1 MKQKP
6 PHKKPA
12 DTREQRIYL
21 TGFMGSGKSTIGPI
35 LANTIGYDFVDVD
48 RTIEKEAG
56 KSVDQIFL
64 EDGEAHFRRL
74 EGALIS
80 GLRSRSHLVVSLGG
94 GTIAD
99 PDNLRDM
106 KTSGILIY
114 LKATPDQIFKRLHH
128 KNDRPSLKDP
138 HGERLSDE
146 QLRVRIQELYR
157 KREPLYSQ
165 ADIVIRT
172 DERKVGVTVD
182 QIVKKLSFHL
192 T

>member
-6 PHKKPA
+6 HQKTPTG
-12 DTREQRIYL
+12 TRAHRVYL

-48 RTIEKEAG
+48 QTIEKEVG

-64 EDGEAHFRRL
+64 EDGEAHFREL
-74 EGALIS
+74 ERALMS
-80 GLRSRSHLVVSLGG
+80 GLRSKSRLVVSLGG

-99 PDNLRDM
+99 PDNFRDM
-106 KTSGILIY
+106 KNSGILIY
-114 LKATPDQIFKRLHH
+114 LKATPEQIFKRLHH
-128 KNDRPSLKDP
+128 KNNRPSLKDP
-138 HGERLSDE
+138 RGERLSDE
-146 QLRVRIQELYR
+146 QLRVRIQELYH

-172 DERKVGVTVD
+172 DERNVGVTVD
-182 QIVKKLSFHL
+182 QIVKKLSSHL